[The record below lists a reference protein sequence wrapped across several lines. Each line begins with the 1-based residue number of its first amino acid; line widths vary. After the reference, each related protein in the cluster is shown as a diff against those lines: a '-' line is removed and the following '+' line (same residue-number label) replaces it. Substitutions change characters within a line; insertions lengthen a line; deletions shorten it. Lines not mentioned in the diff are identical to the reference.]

1 MTLLPILPPPH
12 GDLAERLGS
21 EYNARL
27 KALLAAAWCGFFVLD
42 GGACGFFALFT
53 PRETWA
59 PYTGLLSYLILGLLF
74 AVEVTLRK
82 YLFRRI
88 GAGLLD
94 RFFSWIFPPRPE
106 AKAVAE

>member
-27 KALLAAAWCGFFVLD
+27 KALLAAAW
-42 GGACGFFALFT
+42 CGFFALFT

-88 GAGLLD
+88 GAGLPD